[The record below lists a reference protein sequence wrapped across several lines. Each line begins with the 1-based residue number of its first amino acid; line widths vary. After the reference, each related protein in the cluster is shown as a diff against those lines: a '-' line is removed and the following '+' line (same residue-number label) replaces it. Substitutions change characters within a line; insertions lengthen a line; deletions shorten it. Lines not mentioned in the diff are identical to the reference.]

1 MLEKCLISGFAD
13 EIADSIDTQL
23 RVLGEL
29 GVKYLEFRG
38 GDGKGVAGYTIEEAK
53 RLKEKL
59 DMAGVQVSAIGSPIG
74 KIGIRDDFEPH
85 LEQLKHICNLARI
98 LGTRQIR
105 MFSFY
110 LPQEAEAD
118 LWREEV
124 LHRLKE
130 MIACAKAN
138 DVVLLHENEKGIYGD
153 VASRCLDLFRE
164 LSCENFKCTFDF
176 ANFIQCGQDT
186 MEAYEMLRPYISY
199 IHIKDACLS
208 DGRVVPAGEGD
219 GQVRDILKRL
229 DEDGYQGFLSLEPH
243 LNGFEGLKNLS
254 RVNCDNGVYM
264 EDGEC
269 AWKLAH
275 KALMQIIG
283 R

>member
-1 MLEKCLISGFAD
+1 M
-13 EIADSIDTQL
+13 
-23 RVLGEL
+23 
-29 GVKYLEFRG
+29 
-38 GDGKGVAGYTIEEAK
+38 
-53 RLKEKL
+53 
-59 DMAGVQVSAIGSPIG
+59 SAIGSPIG
-74 KIGIRDDFEPH
+74 KIGITDSFMPH
-85 LEQLKHICNLARI
+85 LTKLRHIIQLAHS
-98 LGTRQIR
+98 LGTRYIR
-105 MFSFY
+105 AFSFY
-110 LPQEAEAD
+110 RPQENSNETGI
-118 LWREEV
+118 WREEV
-124 LHRLKE
+124 MIRMRE

-219 GQVRDILKRL
+219 GQVQNILKRL

-254 RVNCDNGVYM
+254 RVNRDNGVYM